1 MRGTAVAVLLA
12 LASFVAGGCGDSSA
26 RDDVEGYLKRVKSVQ
41 TASQPAL
48 VRANR
53 VYVRFLRGKLPA
65 RRAPVALTGAEASIR
80 RARRTVARLDPP
92 ADARKLHRLL
102 LGVYDANARL
112 ARETTLLGRYSPAR
126 VRALRPLARVNRRLG
141 RELPRA
147 GGPDGQA
154 AVLGRYGDAVGRIVA
169 RLRRLHPPP
178 VAASAHRALVARLG
192 SLGSLARRLRAAVRE
207 RDPKR
212 VARLLVRFRKLTTGR
227 SGTEAISARAVA
239 AYTRRREAI
248 GHRVAAM
255 NRELARLDRRL
266 SKR

>member
-1 MRGTAVAVLLA
+1 MRRSAVAVLLVLAA
-12 LASFVAGGCGDSSA
+12 LASGCGGASS
-26 RDDVEGYLKRVKSVQ
+26 RDEVEGYLKEVGQVQ
-41 TASQPAL
+41 QRSKPAL
-48 VRANR
+48 ARANR
-53 VYVRFLRGKLPA
+53 AYVRFLRGKLRA
-65 RRAPVALTGAEASIR
+65 RSAPVALAAAERSIR
-80 RARRTVARLDPP
+80 AARADVAKLAPP

-126 VRALRPLARVNRRLG
+126 VRVLRPLGRVNRALA

-147 GGPDGQA
+147 GGPGGQA
-154 AVLGRYGDAVGRIVA
+154 EVLGRYGDAVGRMVA
-169 RLRRLHPPP
+169 RLRRLRPPP
-178 VAASAHRALVARLG
+178 VAASAHRALVARLN
-192 SLGSLARRLRAAVRE
+192 SIGSLARRLRAAVRE
-207 RDPKR
+207 RDAKR

-239 AYTRRREAI
+239 AYTRRRQAI

-266 SKR
+266 SRD